1 MSVVAHET
9 TPGDTQGAAPAGG
22 RLLQRMS
29 IVTALAGGLIVMLV
43 AHYLAAAFFVMPE
56 LPEGTDPP
64 SGLVW
69 MLENR
74 VTLTTMF
81 GWVLG
86 FMIGIGAFNG
96 PFRWLLGKDLSDAD
110 LLYMAGKDQ
119 GTWRYFRYTTD
130 HKVVGIQYLIIT
142 MVLLGAG
149 GTIAMLIRTNLM
161 TPDSTFLGP
170 TMYNTLVGMHGI
182 IMIIATIVMVTGP
195 FGNFILPIMIGAR
208 DMAFPRLNA
217 LSFWLLASVVPV
229 LLSVPF
235 LGGMPTGW
243 VAYNPLAEQAPVGMD
258 GFVVTIIVFAVSS
271 AVAGANI
278 TTTAI
283 KMRTRGMT
291 WTRTPIFVYGVVASV
306 GLAIPVFPAFMAS
319 QVLSGLDR
327 SVGTSFYDPNGG
339 GSGWLYA
346 NLFWI
351 MGHPEVYVILIP
363 ALAALLELT
372 PVFTRR
378 PLFSFKAALVAIA
391 GIVGLSV
398 LVWAHHMYVSGW
410 APGLG
415 GAFMLTTEMISIPT
429 GLLFLVFI
437 GTMWRGRIWTR
448 LPMMAVYA
456 MLWNFVIGGITGVYL
471 SDIPAD
477 EAMHGSMFV
486 TAHFHYTLMGV
497 ALTGTMGALVY
508 WFPKMTGRMFNE
520 RTGFWGFW
528 IIQIGFN
535 VTFLGM
541 FMVGFAGQPRR
552 VFNYSSMFATGNFVS
567 TMGAY
572 TIAVGALIFLYV
584 FISSWGHGQVAS
596 ANPWKAKTL
605 EWQVPTPVPLEN
617 FDVLPVIT
625 SDPYGYGLKQ
635 AEPARKEEV
644 SL

>member
-1 MSVVAHET
+1 MN
-9 TPGDTQGAAPAGG
+9 
-22 RLLQRMS
+22 
-29 IVTALAGGLIVMLV
+29 IFTALAGGLVVAVL
-43 AHYLAAAFFVMPE
+43 AHYLAAAYFVMPVF
-56 LPEGTDPP
+56 PDGIDPP

-74 VTLTTMF
+74 ITLATMF

-86 FMIGIGAFNG
+86 FMLGVGAFNG
-96 PFRWLLGKDLSDAD
+96 PFRWLVGRDLNDSD
-110 LLYMAGKDQ
+110 LLYQAGDKQ
-119 GTWRYFRYTTD
+119 GVWRYFRFTTD
-130 HKVVGIQYLIIT
+130 HKVVGIQYLVIT
-142 MVLLGAG
+142 MVLFGVG
-149 GTIAMLIRTNLM
+149 GTLAMLIRTNLLS
-161 TPDSTFLGP
+161 PSSTFLGP
-170 TMYNTLVGMHGI
+170 TTYNTFVGMHGI
-182 IMIIATIVMVTGP
+182 IMIISTIIMVTGP

-217 LSFWLLASVVPV
+217 LSFWLIASVVPI

-243 VAYNPLAEQAPVGMD
+243 VAYNPLADQAPSGMD
-258 GFVVTIIVFAVSS
+258 GFVVTIIIFAISS

-278 TTTAI
+278 TTTAV
-283 KMRTRGMT
+283 KMRTKGMT

-327 SVGTSFYDPNGG
+327 AAGTTFYDPNGG

-346 NLFWI
+346 NLFWL

-378 PLFSFKAALVAIA
+378 PLFSFKTAVIAIA
-391 GIVGLSV
+391 GIVALSV
-398 LVWAHHMYVSGW
+398 LVWAHHMYVTGW
-410 APGLG
+410 APALG
-415 GAFMLTTEMISIPT
+415 GSFMLTTEIISIPT

-448 LPMMAVYA
+448 LPLMAVYA

-486 TAHFHYTLMGV
+486 TAHFHYTLMGA
-497 ALTGTMGALVY
+497 ALTGAMGALVY

-520 RTGFWGFW
+520 RIGKWGFW
-528 IIQIGFN
+528 IAQIGFN

-541 FMVGFAGQPRR
+541 FMVGLAGQPRR
-552 VFNYSSMFATGNFVS
+552 VFNYSDLFATGNFVS

-572 TIAVGALIFLYV
+572 TIGIGMLTFLYV
-584 FISSWGHGQVAS
+584 IISSWRSGVIAP
-596 ANPWKAKTL
+596 ANPWKSKTL
-605 EWQVPTPVPLEN
+605 EWTVPNPIPLEN
-617 FDVLPVIT
+617 FETLPIVT
-625 SDPYGYGLKQ
+625 SDPYGYGKQ
-635 AEPARKEEV
+635 EPVKEGA
-644 SL
+644 ST